1 MLKNIELERA
11 VEMLLS
17 KTDVKQTEEVGIL
30 DALGRILAADV
41 YAGINVPN
49 FNRSPLDGYAVK
61 ASDTE
66 GATEETP
73 IILKVIGQAP
83 AGNTFKGNSESK
95 TAVRIMT
102 GGMIPKGYDT
112 IIKKEDTDDGLELVK
127 IYRGSRAYQ
136 NFAGIGED
144 VKEGEQ
150 TISKGIKINAGAI
163 GMCAALGIETVEV
176 FKKPVIGIVST
187 GSELKDISE
196 ELEDGKIYNSNLY
209 SITAS
214 LLENNCIPVNLGI
227 AEDTLEGI
235 TKQIRNNI
243 EKCDMIIST
252 GGASVGDYDLINKV
266 YEELGAETL
275 FWRLKMKPGTPAL
288 AADYNGKL
296 LIGLSGNPG
305 AALITFETIVRPI
318 IKKMSGKDNFYRRK
332 ITGIMMDDFNRTSSQ
347 RRFTRVRVEIKGE
360 KTEVYLSGKQNP
372 GVLKS
377 MISCNGLIDIAGG
390 SEPLKKGQKVEVILL
405 SLNEVQE

>member
-11 VEMLLS
+11 VEILLS
-17 KTDVKQTEEVGIL
+17 KTDVKQTEKVGIL
-30 DALGRILAADV
+30 DALGRILAVDV

-66 GATEETP
+66 GASDQTP
-73 IILKVIGQAP
+73 VTLRVIGQAP
-83 AGNTFKGNSESK
+83 AGNTFKGKSESK

-102 GGMIPKGYDT
+102 GGMIPSGYDT
-112 IIKKEDTDDGLELVK
+112 IIKKEDTDDGLEFVQ
-127 IYRGSRAYQ
+127 IYRGSKAYQ
-136 NFAGIGED
+136 NFASIGED

-163 GMCAALGIETVEV
+163 GMCAALGITTVEV
-176 FKKPVIGIVST
+176 FKKPIIGIVST

-196 ELEDGKIYNSNLY
+196 ELEEGKIYNSNLY

-235 TKQIRNNI
+235 TNQIRDNI

-275 FWRLKMKPGTPAL
+275 FWRLQMKPGTPAL

-318 IKKMSGKDNFYRRK
+318 IKKMSGKNNFYRRK

-347 RRFTRVRVEIKGE
+347 RRFTRVRVEIKSEGIE
-360 KTEVYLSGKQNP
+360 IYLSGKQNP

-390 SEPLKKGQKVEVILL
+390 SEPLKIGQKVEVILL